1 MITRITSHR
10 DCWSF
15 ILHEISMEWISSLLL
30 TYYINNVTF
39 LITFSKKSL
48 LHFAYF
54 CSRIKATNGK
64 PMEMI
69 ERFMNNHKCETSNVK
84 YLIII
89 HIYVGPRIFHAQ
101 SVSMIRAFPWFS
113 IPQLSSTFYLL
124 VDGFFIGT
132 NRRGGGVD
140 VNNASMEPRFR
151 SEHRFP
157 IIRSILWWSGCK
169 YVVVIKALAVRNA
182 WYERSITGI

>member
-1 MITRITSHR
+1 
-10 DCWSF
+10 
-15 ILHEISMEWISSLLL
+15 MEWISSLLL

-89 HIYVGPRIFHAQ
+89 HIYVYFTRNPYRWFA
-101 SVSMIRAFPWFS
+101 RFPNKRNRKPLLPWFS
-113 IPQLSSTFYLL
+113 IPQLSPTFYLL

-132 NRRGGGVD
+132 NRREGGVD

>member
-89 HIYVGPRIFHAQ
+89 HIYVSPRIFHAQ
-101 SVSMIRAFPWFS
+101 SVSMISLIFDSPTFS
-113 IPQLSSTFYLL
+113 NFLPFSWRVLYWDESK
-124 VDGFFIGT
+124 G
-132 NRRGGGVD
+132 RR
-140 VNNASMEPRFR
+140 
-151 SEHRFP
+151 
-157 IIRSILWWSGCK
+157 SGCEQRV
-169 YVVVIKALAVRNA
+169 YEASISIGASISHNSVHFMVIGL
-182 WYERSITGI
+182 